1 MLNLLG
7 EGLISWWCNHN
18 VYLDFFQFDTT
29 LLHEA
34 VVLTDPSGKIL
45 FIVVS
50 LTAEL
55 DMKSIRFQQLNLT
68 ECTKLKWHGAEAT
81 EHLEKYVFF

>member
-1 MLNLLG
+1 MVKYLLIFIGICYPAVKWLHAKEKKNCMLNLLG
-7 EGLISWWCNHN
+7 DGLISWWCNHN
-18 VYLDFFQFDTT
+18 VYPDFFQFDTT

-50 LTAEL
+50 
-55 DMKSIRFQQLNLT
+55 
-68 ECTKLKWHGAEAT
+68 
-81 EHLEKYVFF
+81 